1 MQEHILQPFESLPCT
16 GSYKKNGQ
24 VFKNWDPFV
33 NEAMTL
39 PTALAKSCDTYFYQ
53 VGYRFYGMPS
63 DRGPR
68 LQAWASRFGFGQ
80 KTGIDLGSE
89 RSGLLPTP
97 DWRKKTYTKKTDP
110 GHWAID
116 SLWKPGDSIQLAIG
130 QKDLLVTPMQ
140 MARFYAMIA
149 NGGKLVTPH
158 LLQDVEQPSSNGTPG
173 RAVPSTP
180 PPAPE
185 PTNVDAQALAV
196 VREGLYQATHYSF
209 GTSASIFG
217 SFPISI
223 SGKTGTAEKSID
235 PGDGYPPTVQP
246 VLVVRVR
253 PVRLARSRRLRADR
267 KRRPRR
273 RRRCAG
279 RTQGLRILL
288 RQASDRHRPHPQ
300 RLMVDHYVSNA
311 RAAAR
316 ARRREAVE
324 VASFV
329 RRLDWLLLGSVAAVV
344 GYGLWAIA
352 GITHHDVTGNPGYY
366 LTRQAVYVFI
376 GVVCLV
382 VAVLVDPELYR
393 TRWRWIF
400 GTTSFLIAIVLLT
413 GPIRGSKRWLDL
425 GFFRFQPS
433 EFGKVLFVLALAGFL
448 AERSRRL
455 NDIRTTLT
463 ALGLA
468 SIPVFLVFLQP
479 DFGSALVYC
488 AAVFAVLF
496 VAGTPWTHIAAL
508 AGGVARPC
516 RAGPR
521 RAPRRRPAD
530 SQGLPAA
537 ASDRAS

>member
-1 MQEHILQPFESLPCT
+1 
-16 GSYKKNGQ
+16 
-24 VFKNWDPFV
+24 
-33 NEAMTL
+33 
-39 PTALAKSCDTYFYQ
+39 
-53 VGYRFYGMPS
+53 
-63 DRGPR
+63 
-68 LQAWASRFGFGQ
+68 
-80 KTGIDLGSE
+80 
-89 RSGLLPTP
+89 
-97 DWRKKTYTKKTDP
+97 
-110 GHWAID
+110 
-116 SLWKPGDSIQLAIG
+116 
-130 QKDLLVTPMQ
+130 
-140 MARFYAMIA
+140 
-149 NGGKLVTPH
+149 
-158 LLQDVEQPSSNGTPG
+158 
-173 RAVPSTP
+173 
-180 PPAPE
+180 
-185 PTNVDAQALAV
+185 
-196 VREGLYQATHYSF
+196 
-209 GTSASIFG
+209 
-217 SFPISI
+217 
-223 SGKTGTAEKSID
+223 
-235 PGDGYPPTVQP
+235 
-246 VLVVRVR
+246 
-253 PVRLARSRRLRADR
+253 
-267 KRRPRR
+267 
-273 RRRCAG
+273 
-279 RTQGLRILL
+279 
-288 RQASDRHRPHPQ
+288 
-300 RLMVDHYVSNA
+300 MVDHYVSNA

-382 VAVLVDPELYR
+382 VAVLVDPDLYR

-433 EFGKVLFVLALAGFL
+433 EFGKVLLVLALAGFL

-508 AGGVARPC
+508 AGGVAVL
-516 RAGPR
+516 AVLVLGV
-521 RAPRRRPAD
+521 
-530 SQGLPAA
+530 LPAA
-537 ASDRAS
+537 GLPILKDYQQQRLTSFLNPDQDPGGTTYNITQSKNAIGAGELRGRGVDNATQTTLNFLPEHHTDFVFASLAEERGFFGASILLMLYLLVVWRGLRIVTIARDPFSAIVAGGLVFALLFQIFVNIGMTMGIAPITGIPLPFVSVGGSSMIANLIAVGILLSIHVRARGQRS

>member
-1 MQEHILQPFESLPCT
+1 
-16 GSYKKNGQ
+16 
-24 VFKNWDPFV
+24 
-33 NEAMTL
+33 
-39 PTALAKSCDTYFYQ
+39 
-53 VGYRFYGMPS
+53 
-63 DRGPR
+63 
-68 LQAWASRFGFGQ
+68 
-80 KTGIDLGSE
+80 
-89 RSGLLPTP
+89 
-97 DWRKKTYTKKTDP
+97 
-110 GHWAID
+110 
-116 SLWKPGDSIQLAIG
+116 
-130 QKDLLVTPMQ
+130 
-140 MARFYAMIA
+140 
-149 NGGKLVTPH
+149 
-158 LLQDVEQPSSNGTPG
+158 
-173 RAVPSTP
+173 
-180 PPAPE
+180 
-185 PTNVDAQALAV
+185 
-196 VREGLYQATHYSF
+196 
-209 GTSASIFG
+209 
-217 SFPISI
+217 
-223 SGKTGTAEKSID
+223 
-235 PGDGYPPTVQP
+235 
-246 VLVVRVR
+246 
-253 PVRLARSRRLRADR
+253 
-267 KRRPRR
+267 
-273 RRRCAG
+273 
-279 RTQGLRILL
+279 
-288 RQASDRHRPHPQ
+288 
-300 RLMVDHYVSNA
+300 MVDHYVSNA

-463 ALGLA
+463 VLGLA

-508 AGGVARPC
+508 AGGVAVL
-516 RAGPR
+516 AVLVLGV
-521 RAPRRRPAD
+521 
-530 SQGLPAA
+530 LPAA
-537 ASDRAS
+537 GLPILKDYQQQRLTSFLNPDQDPGGTTYNITQSKNAIGAGELRGRGVDNATQTTLNFLPEHHTDFVFASLAEERGFFGASILLMLYLLVVWRGLRIVTIARDPFSAIVAGGLVFALLFQIFVNIGMTMGIAPITGIPLPFVSVGGSSMIANLIAVGILLSIHVRARGQRR